1 MCDVTAFG
9 EGGFSKCNKK
19 DMDCVAGKPPCLM
32 SDVLRSFLEEDKSG
46 SRIFR

>member
-1 MCDVTAFG
+1 MTAFG

-19 DMDCVAGKPPCLM
+19 DMDCVVQKPPGLVP
-32 SDVLRSFLEEDKSG
+32 DVLRSFLEEDKSG